1 MAWPSLRHTVRA
13 GEMDMKLVK
22 TTAILACAVVC
33 MAGTRGT
40 VVTQA
45 QIDQFQKGAATLS
58 DVEGKLGVPQKTH
71 PLDNGDTAI
80 DYILLEEQAN
90 TASFIPGARL
100 VAGGMNVHEI
110 RVEFEF
116 DASSHLVGTMT
127 NQRDMVCIHKN
138 CPTDTT
144 PWQAATAPTSAPPQ

>member
-1 MAWPSLRHTVRA
+1 
-13 GEMDMKLVK
+13 MKLVRVA
-22 TTAILACAVVC
+22 AILSCAVVC

-45 QIDQFQKGAATLS
+45 HIDQFRKGAATLT
-58 DVEGKLGVPQKTH
+58 DVEGKLGMPQKTH
-71 PLDNGDTAI
+71 PTDNGDTAI
-80 DYILLEEQAN
+80 DYILLEEEAN
-90 TASFIPGARL
+90 AASYIPGARL

-116 DASSHLVGTMT
+116 DNSNHLVNVTT

-138 CPTDTT
+138 CPTEST
-144 PWQAATAPTSAPPQ
+144 PWQPATAPASAPAQ